1 MRHCILIPTY
11 NNEKTLSSVIDRSL
25 SECADVIVVND
36 GSTDG
41 TMSILS
47 GYGERI
53 DVVSY
58 HRNRGKGYALKKGLK
73 HAKARGFRY
82 AITLDSDGQHFP
94 EDCRALLGAME
105 DALRDVKHY
114 HDEDALRDVKHYHVV
129 GCRNLAAD
137 GMPRENSFAN
147 RFSNFWFRVQ
157 TGLSLPDTQ
166 SGYRLYD
173 LDALPSFCFV
183 TNRYESEL
191 ELLVYSVW
199 RGVKVIPIPV
209 RVFYAP
215 ENERVSHFRPF
226 MDFFRISVLNT
237 VLCFAA
243 ILYGYPRM
251 LIKKIIK

>member
-1 MRHCILIPTY
+1 MFPARQMARFDGGIPTY

-58 HRNRGKGYALKKGLK
+58 HRNRGKGYALKNGLT

-94 EDCRALLGAME
+94 EDCRALLGAM
-105 DALRDVKHY
+105 
-114 HDEDALRDVKHYHVV
+114 EDALRDVKHYHVV

-199 RGVKVIPIPV
+199 RGVKVIPVPV